1 MRLWSWYGIAAAMVV
16 AAGCS
21 FFFALA
27 ESALFALGRFRARQ
41 MLEDNPE
48 AGRKI
53 APLFASPD
61 DLVAALA
68 FGNTVSNAF
77 IIGISAWALAHSL
90 LMAAAAFGLI
100 LIGCEVVP
108 KALGV
113 RSPEFWSVRVGP
125 ILGTIVSGTR
135 PFRRI
140 AQ

>member
-1 MRLWSWYGIAAAMVV
+1 MRLWSWYGITAAMVM

-41 MLEDNPE
+41 LLEDNPE

-53 APLFASPD
+53 EPLFAKPD

-68 FGNTVSNAF
+68 FGNNFSNACL
-77 IIGISAWALAHSL
+77 IGVSACALAHSCWL
-90 LMAAAAFGLI
+90 GVAAFGLI

-113 RSPEFWSVRVGP
+113 RSPEF
-125 ILGTIVSGTR
+125 
-135 PFRRI
+135 
-140 AQ
+140 